1 MIAAPRD
8 GAAARALSPKRIVVA
23 AVIAQGAVSFAEQ
36 GIPTLGVFLKDDLS
50 LSATAVG
57 ALVAMLGL
65 GRLVSFYVAGRAVD
79 RRGERRVLLV
89 GALGTG
95 IAVSVAAGLGYTAML
110 VAFFVAGLFLSA
122 MTPAGGKLVFG
133 SVAPRRRSLA
143 MGIRQAAVPAG
154 GLAAAAVLPALA
166 GWTGWRTSLLVAGI
180 VPICGG
186 LAALALAGPG
196 PRVEAPPVK
205 ARLAL
210 AGLPVRPFAFTTLW
224 ACILVGGQYVVLT
237 FLAVDA
243 QARTGASA
251 AAAAALLV
259 VVQAAGM
266 TARVGWGFVADR
278 LPRHRARGIPGFVTG
293 LALVTALGLALLPLE
308 SLAAFVALALLA
320 GISLNAWQ
328 GLWTYRLTE
337 IAGVERAGTASGVAL
352 TFIALSITLA
362 TPLLGAVA
370 DATGSLRALWGVLA
384 ATLVVAFAALALI
397 PRAEGRPA

>member
-1 MIAAPRD
+1 MIAGGDQAV
-8 GAAARALSPKRIVVA
+8 ARVVSARRIVVA
-23 AVIAQGAVSFAEQ
+23 AVVVQAAVSFAEQ
-36 GIPTLGVFLKDDLS
+36 GIPTLGVFVKDDLS

-65 GRLVSFYVAGRAVD
+65 GRLASFYVAGRAVD

-95 IAVSVAAGLGYTAML
+95 VFVSLAAGLGYAAML
-110 VAFFVAGLFLSA
+110 VAFFLAGLFLAA

-154 GLAAAAVLPALA
+154 GLAAAAILPALA
-166 GWTGWRTSLLVAGI
+166 GWTGWRTSLLLAGL
-180 VPICGG
+180 VPIAGG
-186 LAALALAGPG
+186 LVALALAGLG
-196 PRVEAPPVK
+196 PRVEAPPVR

-210 AGLPVRPFAFTTLW
+210 AGLATRPFALTTLW

-243 QARTGASA
+243 QARTGVSA
-251 AAAAALLV
+251 ATAATLLV
-259 VVQAAGM
+259 VVQGAGVI
-266 TARVGWGFVADR
+266 ARVGWGAVADR
-278 LPRHRARGIPGFVTG
+278 LPRHRARGIPALVTG
-293 LALVTALGLALLPLE
+293 LGLVTTVGLATLPLE
-308 SLAAFVALALLA
+308 SLGAFVALALLA

-352 TFIALSITLA
+352 TFIALSITLT

-370 DATGSLRALWGVLA
+370 DATGTLRALWGVLA
-384 ATLVVAFAALALI
+384 AALVVAAVALALV
-397 PRAEGRPA
+397 PPTEVRNT